1 MESFKLLP
9 FFQECSGGA
18 SSIADL
24 LLSFLYLR
32 LSKSASKRLLSDY
45 GYKDNAFFMPRQ
57 AYLRNEWLTCV

>member
-32 LSKSASKRLLSDY
+32 LSKNSFKRLLSDY
-45 GYKDNAFFMPRQ
+45 EDKGSGFFLMLQ
-57 AYLRNEWLTCV
+57 VYL

>member
-32 LSKSASKRLLSDY
+32 LSKNVFKLLLSDY
-45 GYKDNAFFMPRQ
+45 EDKGSGFFLMLQ
-57 AYLRNEWLTCV
+57 VYL

>member
-9 FFQECSGGA
+9 FFRECSGGA

-32 LSKSASKRLLSDY
+32 LSKNAFKRLLSDY
-45 GYKDNAFFMPRQ
+45 GNKSSVFFQMLQ
-57 AYLRNEWLTCV
+57 VYF

>member
-32 LSKSASKRLLSDY
+32 LSKNAFKRLLSDY
-45 GYKDNAFFMPRQ
+45 EDKGSGFIPMLQVYFCIKWF
-57 AYLRNEWLTCV
+57 T

>member
-32 LSKSASKRLLSDY
+32 LSKNAFKRLLSDY
-45 GYKDNAFFMPRQ
+45 EDKGSVFFLMLQ
-57 AYLRNEWLTCV
+57 VYL

>member
-32 LSKSASKRLLSDY
+32 LSKNAFKRLLSDY
-45 GYKDNAFFMPRQ
+45 GNKSSVFFQMLQ
-57 AYLRNEWLTCV
+57 VYF